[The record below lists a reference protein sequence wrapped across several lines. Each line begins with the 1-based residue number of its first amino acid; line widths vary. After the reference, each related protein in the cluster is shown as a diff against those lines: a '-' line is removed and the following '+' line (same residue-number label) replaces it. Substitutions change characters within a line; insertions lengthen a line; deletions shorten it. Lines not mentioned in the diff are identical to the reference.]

1 MSDFFRFK
9 DNEKD
14 INKNNSRSEDEENAV
29 DDYLDSLKYLMKT
42 KIIFLKFPIFP

>member
-14 INKNNSRSEDEENAV
+14 INKNNSRSEDEEKAV
-29 DDYLDSLKYLMKT
+29 NDYLDYLKYLMKT
-42 KIIFLKFPIFP
+42 KIIFL